1 MAAVNKA
8 RTSLACR
15 KRRRKKVGTET
26 GGKRRKEKMKKRAE
40 GTRGWRESKMRWGRA
55 GRI

>member
-40 GTRGWRESKMRWGRA
+40 GTRGWIESKMRWGRA